1 MIKTFKKEKIL
12 VFVLIFAGL
21 LSLLINLSINYEISL
36 SQKNKKAYETIE
48 KLSKYP
54 KPLLIFANKNFETLN
69 ETDLIETQTWLDE
82 NNSSQSKVEIINGN
96 LNISVKF
103 NSNFQLSKYL
113 NKVLSLRNV
122 NIKKININFNT
133 NEIHLILGESNS
145 L

>member
-12 VFVLIFAGL
+12 LFVLIFAGL

-36 SQKNKKAYETIE
+36 SQKNKRAYETIE

-54 KPLLIFANKNFETLN
+54 KPIVIFANKDFNGLN

-82 NNSSQSKVEIINGN
+82 NNFSQSKIEIINGN
-96 LNISVKF
+96 LNVSVKF

-113 NKVLSLRNV
+113 NKVLSLTNV

-133 NEIHLILGESNS
+133 NQIHLILGESNS

>member
-1 MIKTFKKEKIL
+1 MNKIFKKEKIL

-82 NNSSQSKVEIINGN
+82 NNSSQSNVEIINGN
-96 LNISVKF
+96 LNVSVKF

-113 NKVLSLRNV
+113 NKVLSLTNV
-122 NIKKININFNT
+122 NIKKINIKFNT
-133 NEIHLILGESNS
+133 NQIHLILGESNS